1 MEPQP
6 KSRGFFGKGNK
17 YGKGRPFGSRNKP
30 KDYPFMKDGSTM
42 VSAQRFRTLASRMA
56 FDLGGREN
64 LTEAQQ
70 QLIRRCAMISAQ
82 CELMEQET
90 VGGKPLN
97 AIAYGTLTGHLT
109 RTLNALGL
117 KREPI
122 DVTPVLHEYLSTLPA
137 DELQISSQSRT
148 RVRADGPACVFCSAL
163 RVHLW
168 GTPRSEHFLR
178 PLWVDIEVGER

>member
-1 MEPQP
+1 MDSVRSIGRDAGRLLRVPLAHATARKAALALATQR
-6 KSRGFFGKGNK
+6 KIRLLSGGK
-17 YGKGRPFGSRNKP
+17 RR
-30 KDYPFMKDGSTM
+30 
-42 VSAQRFRTLASRMA
+42 RMA

-122 DVTPVLHEYLSTLPA
+122 DVTPALHEYLDTLQAPAEPPDLVAVASA
-137 DELQISSQSRT
+137 DE
-148 RVRADGPACVFCSAL
+148 
-163 RVHLW
+163 
-168 GTPRSEHFLR
+168 
-178 PLWVDIEVGER
+178 GEN

>member
-1 MEPQP
+1 LVVLGFA
-6 KSRGFFGKGNK
+6 KSLIEGITGAAHAEDWITFVTGRQGFAK
-17 YGKGRPFGSRNKP
+17 
-30 KDYPFMKDGSTM
+30 
-42 VSAQRFRTLASRMA
+42 ASYLLA

-97 AIAYGTLTGHLT
+97 AVAYGTLTGHLT

-122 DVTPVLHEYLSTLPA
+122 DVTPALHEYLDTLQAPAEPPDLVAVASA
-137 DELQISSQSRT
+137 DE
-148 RVRADGPACVFCSAL
+148 
-163 RVHLW
+163 
-168 GTPRSEHFLR
+168 
-178 PLWVDIEVGER
+178 GEN

>member
-1 MEPQP
+1 
-6 KSRGFFGKGNK
+6 
-17 YGKGRPFGSRNKP
+17 
-30 KDYPFMKDGSTM
+30 
-42 VSAQRFRTLASRMA
+42 VA

-122 DVTPVLHEYLSTLPA
+122 DVTPVLNEYLSTLPA
-137 DELQISSQSRT
+137 ETQDLVAAADE
-148 RVRADGPACVFCSAL
+148 
-163 RVHLW
+163 
-168 GTPRSEHFLR
+168 SE
-178 PLWVDIEVGER
+178 G

>member
-1 MEPQP
+1 MDSVRSIGRDAGRLPRVPLAHATARKAALALATQR
-6 KSRGFFGKGNK
+6 KIRLLSGGK
-17 YGKGRPFGSRNKP
+17 RR
-30 KDYPFMKDGSTM
+30 
-42 VSAQRFRTLASRMA
+42 RMA

-109 RTLNALGL
+109 RTLPDRPAL
-117 KREPI
+117 
-122 DVTPVLHEYLSTLPA
+122 YN
-137 DELQISSQSRT
+137 
-148 RVRADGPACVFCSAL
+148 
-163 RVHLW
+163 
-168 GTPRSEHFLR
+168 
-178 PLWVDIEVGER
+178 

>member
-1 MEPQP
+1 
-6 KSRGFFGKGNK
+6 
-17 YGKGRPFGSRNKP
+17 
-30 KDYPFMKDGSTM
+30 
-42 VSAQRFRTLASRMA
+42 MA

-122 DVTPVLHEYLSTLPA
+122 DVTPVLNEYLSTLPPETQDLVAAA
-137 DELQISSQSRT
+137 DESE
-148 RVRADGPACVFCSAL
+148 AEGPCVFCSTL